1 MMVLTRKHSK
11 RCSSIKSL
19 VVLVLFAGGSIVY
32 SWWNLKFLI
41 SGSAADEECDGYT
54 QRFEGFTKLHL
65 EHSQNLEGHRQKVV
79 IVMTQCRSGSSFV
92 GETLASSS
100 SSMYLY
106 EPLFSYGMNCHK
118 SESLKEELLVRLLN
132 CNFTGLKEEHNLG
145 FNISGFPDYGQ
156 CKKNEYCFAKD
167 SLGLLKGYA
176 KTCNRMMNKT
186 SEWKF
191 KPESRDCGYPLKDYI
206 LHEQCKTSEMIVTK
220 VTRICSLDQIERV
233 YSSLTRNGK
242 DVHVIHLVRDPR

>member
-1 MMVLTRKHSK
+1 MVLTRKHGI
-11 RCSSIKSL
+11 RYLSIESL
-19 VVLVLFAGGSIVY
+19 VALVLFAVAGIVY
-32 SWWNLKFLI
+32 SWWNLKCLI
-41 SGSAADEECDGYT
+41 NGSASDEECDRYT
-54 QRFEGFTKLHL
+54 QTFEGFKKQPL
-65 EHSQNLEGHRQKVV
+65 EYSQNLEGHRQKVV

-92 GETLASSS
+92 GETLAASS

-106 EPLFSYGMNCHK
+106 EPLFSYGMNCHE
-118 SESLKEELLVRLLN
+118 SENRKEELLVRLLN
-132 CNFTGLKEEHNLG
+132 CNFTGLKEEYDLG
-145 FNISGFPDYGQ
+145 FKISGFPDYGR

-176 KTCNRMMNKT
+176 RTCNRMMNKT
-186 SEWKF
+186 FEWF